1 MSSALLVVDV
11 QEALF
16 RPQPR
21 PADAD
26 ATVARINAL
35 AARARREGAA
45 VVYIRHGAEGGE
57 LARGTQGWHLY
68 SGLQQ
73 HDGDHVVDKTTPDS
87 FLRTGLGGLL
97 RQLQVSRV
105 VVCGYATEFCVDTTV
120 RQAAARGYE
129 VVLAADAHTTHDKPH
144 ADAAAIRTH
153 HNMTLPA
160 ISSFG
165 PRIAAIASDHIAFGA
180 APAGAG

>member
-1 MSSALLVVDV
+1 MSCALLVVDV

-35 AARARREGAA
+35 AARARRAGAA
-45 VVYIRHGAEGGE
+45 VIHIQHNAGGTE
-57 LARGTQGWHLY
+57 LAHGSAGWQLY
-68 SGLQQ
+68 GGLERLA
-73 HDGDHVVDKTTPDS
+73 GDHAVDKTTADA
-87 FLRTGLGGLL
+87 FLRTGLAALL
-97 RQLQVSRV
+97 GQLQVSRV

-144 ADAAAIRTH
+144 ANAAAIRTH

-165 PRIAAIASDHIAFGA
+165 PRIAAIPAGQIVFGA
-180 APAGAG
+180 APAQAG